1 MSVASS
7 KKLFLNASTWQ
18 SGLQVLS
25 GLPYLPEMLPVWG
38 HCADASSWVTFDYIN
53 LIILLLQQGA
63 QDWTPKVW
71 VLAGRTELC
80 LEPSPLWVPRARNT
94 RAAGEAGGTH
104 LDMAFQWQRLGCPQ
118 RAAVSQSTEA
128 WKWVTYTTVMC

>member
-7 KKLFLNASTWQ
+7 KKLFLKASTWQ

-94 RAAGEAGGTH
+94 RGWRNPLGHGLPVAKARMSSETCCLTIHRGLEAGDLH
-104 LDMAFQWQRLGCPQ
+104 YCHVLGL
-118 RAAVSQSTEA
+118 
-128 WKWVTYTTVMC
+128 